1 MNRNKIVL
9 GLGILV
15 FIVGF
20 IFVSLVSFVANTRA
34 LDVNDIETLSELKF
48 MFDNE
53 AQFIHTMGSWSLL
66 GLALISIGVIVILL
80 TKLEK

>member
-9 GLGILV
+9 GLGILT
-15 FIVGF
+15 FFVGF
-20 IFVSLVSFVANTRA
+20 IFISLVSFFANTRVI
-34 LDVNDIETLSELKF
+34 DVYDIESISEL
-48 MFDNE
+48 
-53 AQFIHTMGSWSLL
+53 QFEFSLESRFVSTMGSWSLL